1 MYLKRSFR
9 NFLIKLIEL
18 SGLSGRAWI
27 NRKINTQ
34 RNVFAFASYSARC
47 VWIIDDKTWPQ
58 TKYPCEYP
66 KVNPTFLLTAII
78 HHNHSPHYPLN
89 GSAFTK
95 FSLYFRLPHGVSFCG
110 CTPACFSLCMC
121 ICVCVQRCRRMI
133 ALILCDMH
141 YDGRKYSKDKQF
153 YIEHEFGKTQAAL
166 EISWIFLYR

>member
-1 MYLKRSFR
+1 MYLKRAFG
-9 NFLIKLIEL
+9 NLLIKLIKL
-18 SGLSGRAWI
+18 SALSGRAWI

-66 KVNPTFLLTAII
+66 KVNPTFLLTPII

-110 CTPACFSLCMC
+110 CTPACLLAALC
-121 ICVCVQRCRRMI
+121 ICVCVCNV
-133 ALILCDMH
+133 A
-141 YDGRKYSKDKQF
+141 
-153 YIEHEFGKTQAAL
+153 EA
-166 EISWIFLYR
+166 W